1 MWDYDT
7 NDKSCESEVC
17 HFFCKL
23 LFGGRGLSCV
33 CCIFAAEIIKNTFY
47 DDFRQL

>member
-1 MWDYDT
+1 MT
-7 NDKSCESEVC
+7 NLARARFVI
-17 HFFCKL
+17 FFCIL
-23 LFGGRGLSCV
+23 LFGGRGLSGI